1 MPIPDSLSAQI
12 HRINTLTA
20 ESDFLYHQAALKLGV
35 SDSMLR
41 VLYTIL
47 DQGDGCPLADVCR
60 QSALSKQTVNSV
72 IRQLESAGM
81 LTLAPYRGNAKK
93 VMLTPQGQAYA
104 QQTAGRLYDAEVR
117 VYSDWSEDEVQH
129 NLLLMQKYNSGL
141 RAQLDKL

>member
-1 MPIPDSLSAQI
+1 
-12 HRINTLTA
+12 
-20 ESDFLYHQAALKLGV
+20 
-35 SDSMLR
+35 MLR

-117 VYSDWSEDEVQH
+117 VYSDWSKDEVQQ